1 MAKLNRTG
9 IRGIVVQSML
19 IPVSFAI
26 LFAAAG
32 TINWING
39 WVYFGLACLSQLVST
54 VIFAKINPQML
65 NARGNVVKEGTKG
78 FDRAWVALYPVI
90 TLVNLVIIG
99 FDAVRFHWS
108 SMPIWL
114 SILGL
119 VLFIPA
125 FLIATWA
132 MAVNK
137 FFEWTVRIQ
146 VDRGQYVC
154 KDGPYRFIRHPGYT
168 GLIISVLVYPLI
180 LGSCWGLVL
189 SVILALVII
198 ARTALEDRT
207 LQRELPG
214 YREYA
219 GIVRYRLFPTIW

>member
-1 MAKLNRTG
+1 MAKPNRVG
-9 IRGIVVQSML
+9 IRGIVVQFIL
-19 IPVSFAI
+19 ILVSFVI
-26 LFAAAG
+26 LFAATG

-54 VIFAKINPQML
+54 VILAKVNPQML
-65 NARGNVVKEGTKG
+65 NARGSVVKEGTKG
-78 FDRAWVALYPVI
+78 FDRAWVALYLVI
-90 TLVNLVIIG
+90 TLINFVIIG
-99 FDAVRFHWS
+99 FDAVRFQWS
-108 SMPIWL
+108 SMPIWP

-146 VDRGQYVC
+146 DDRGQYVC
-154 KDGPYRFIRHPGYT
+154 NDGPYRFIRHPGYI

-180 LGSCWGLVL
+180 LGSSWGLLL
-189 SVILALVII
+189 SVILALVVI

-207 LQRELPG
+207 LQKELPG
-214 YREYA
+214 YQEYA
-219 GIVRYRLFPTIW
+219 QIVRYRLLPYIW